1 MTYTHFPDL
10 DQLMPEI
17 PQDSILSRTL
27 YDDNHIKAVLFGFAP
42 GQQLSEH
49 TASQPAVLHF
59 LKGTARLTLA
69 EETQPAQ
76 AGTWVHMPPRLAHSI
91 TAETE
96 VTMLLLLLK
105 G

>member
-1 MTYTHFPDL
+1 MTYKLFSDL
-10 DQLMPEI
+10 NQLMPEI
-17 PQDSILSRTL
+17 PQDGIVSRTL
-27 YDDNHIKAVLFGFAP
+27 YDDDHIKVVLFGFAA

-59 LKGTARLTLA
+59 VHGTAQLTLA
-69 EETQPAQ
+69 EDTQQAQ